1 MTNKEKI
8 LNEVCDFFITSNDF
22 NGIPITTLAEKTKV
36 EYLSVIEILKEL
48 TKEGLVS
55 NQKTVNPHIIALG
68 HYDENHQLS
77 VLESAKSNKTK
88 KVKSFG
94 KINITFDSHLICIY
108 PSEKYLKKIRDIS
121 SFSQKPFSKKL
132 ALGEPQLKPA
142 YFEIEVL
149 DNYFKDPRYS
159 FDFEDYSGQISCDYD
174 ENEKPLLPKE
184 EDQIFLN
191 SFGLGVNE
199 NKERIAVVYLSYL
212 SRLTS
217 EHQLYW
223 KSKELHNGCRM
234 LNEYY
239 VNTIEGNWTTSYSI
253 FSAFIEE
260 QRLINEIS
268 NTFSTESLFNKTFEN
283 EKRPKEFTFFFM
295 PTLENYYKFI
305 SLLDKMLSDNINR
318 KFFNDKIELFE
329 LEELPS
335 GQVERKNK
343 GTLRLLE
350 EWIKLKYNHPE
361 EQLFVDIFKPF
372 KKVRKERQSP
382 AHKISDNCYDK
393 KLNKKQMELLIEVY
407 KSLQLLRMIFQQH
420 PKSKEVEIPEWLNE
434 GNIKIF

>member
-1 MTNKEKI
+1 
-8 LNEVCDFFITSNDF
+8 
-22 NGIPITTLAEKTKV
+22 
-36 EYLSVIEILKEL
+36 
-48 TKEGLVS
+48 
-55 NQKTVNPHIIALG
+55 
-68 HYDENHQLS
+68 
-77 VLESAKSNKTK
+77 
-88 KVKSFG
+88 
-94 KINITFDSHLICIY
+94 
-108 PSEKYLKKIRDIS
+108 
-121 SFSQKPFSKKL
+121 
-132 ALGEPQLKPA
+132 
-142 YFEIEVL
+142 
-149 DNYFKDPRYS
+149 
-159 FDFEDYSGQISCDYD
+159 
-174 ENEKPLLPKE
+174 
-184 EDQIFLN
+184 
-191 SFGLGVNE
+191 
-199 NKERIAVVYLSYL
+199 
-212 SRLTS
+212 
-217 EHQLYW
+217 
-223 KSKELHNGCRM
+223 M

-260 QRLINEIS
+260 HRLINEIS

-350 EWIKLKYNHPE
+350 EWIRQKYNHPE

-382 AHKISDNCYDK
+382 AHKISDNLYDK

-407 KSLQLLRMIFQQH
+407 KSLQLLRMIFQQN
-420 PKSKEVEIPEWLNE
+420 PKSKKVEIPEWLNE